1 MESKDIKDI
10 TETLADSLDNT
21 QKNSTDTEM
30 MVRQVLSLSDESGH
44 TRIIDG
50 ILAHNTM
57 SWENKVALIKEVY
70 ADYDIREENNTRRV
84 MNMQSTQTCRCSDTM
99 VGPKLGLGRRGRR
112 NPNRRIHAWRP
123 KNDSISNKV
132 SADRL
137 IQKKTPELW
146 TAEFQGFSAH
156 SDHGFPNSNTVR

>member
-10 TETLADSLDNT
+10 TEPLADSLDNT

-30 MVRQVLSLSDESGH
+30 MVRQVLSLSDENGH

-50 ILAHNTM
+50 ILADNTM

-84 MNMQSTQTCRCSDTM
+84 MNMQSTQTQN
-99 VGPKLGLGRRGRR
+99 VGAATGWWSRNWGWVAAGGVTLIGVFTPGGRKM
-112 NPNRRIHAWRP
+112 IA
-123 KNDSISNKV
+123 
-132 SADRL
+132 SATKFL
-137 IQKKTPELW
+137 L
-146 TAEFQGFSAH
+146 TA
-156 SDHGFPNSNTVR
+156 